1 MHSLGNLFCYCYQCQ
16 GCPPL
21 KNFLKEEK
29 KYCSICVFQDS
40 FNLLELNESKRDRVK
55 LNNYY
60 SEILKVCCEAKRTCA
75 FEENFYERNIHFVV
89 KNDGVYTS
97 VNGIEDFSILFVG
110 DGLEFQNILIG
121 VLFVVLVEVYF
132 GLDKNKFQICV
143 ISFYLGYY
151 FGKKRL
157 PQLYVEINDFIFN

>member
-1 MHSLGNLFCYCYQCQ
+1 M
-16 GCPPL
+16 
-21 KNFLKEEK
+21 
-29 KYCSICVFQDS
+29 
-40 FNLLELNESKRDRVK
+40 K

-60 SEILKVCCEAKRTCA
+60 SEILKVCCEAKKTCA

-89 KNDGVYTS
+89 ENDGVYTS

>member
-60 SEILKVCCEAKRTCA
+60 SEILKVCCEAKKTCA
-75 FEENFYERNIHFVV
+75 FEENFCERNIHFVV
-89 KNDGVYTS
+89 KKDSVYTS
-97 VNGIEDFSILFVG
+97 VNGIKDFSI
-110 DGLEFQNILIG
+110 
-121 VLFVVLVEVYF
+121 
-132 GLDKNKFQICV
+132 
-143 ISFYLGYY
+143 
-151 FGKKRL
+151 
-157 PQLYVEINDFIFN
+157 